1 MLSVQNIFA
10 SKTVVELSH
19 LIKYIDTKV
28 LIRVWFIL
36 PASILSGF
44 LDFAAVAVIGR
55 LTGSLVGSDL
65 GNLLPGIKVFG
76 ASVYEQSLWLI
87 AIFIVVNWL
96 QSIVR
101 LTLRLLQENLAGEL
115 WLDLSGRI
123 YTQILAQPYE
133 NHLSGSIT
141 SLASDLLSNL
151 EALLRD
157 ILTPSLRAISCV
169 ISIFM
174 LVAGILYVGGSSSFV
189 LIVSMLMMYV
199 VLSYSI
205 TPILRVS
212 SKLKIIARERY
223 TKSFFESLKSIAD
236 LKLGLNEKYFINRYI
251 DATQTYKK
259 SVVNAVVFPEI
270 PRLFIEPL
278 GITAIFLVGVL
289 PQVLSGQQEKIIE
302 ILPFLSILSV
312 GALRLAKPLQ
322 DLFASISILRGGL
335 PEIKNIIS
343 LINKTNSFKPLHV
356 GKDSICAEG
365 IFPLRSIG
373 LVDVQ
378 YTYPGASK
386 PVLSG
391 INIDIPIGSRV
402 AFVGPSGS
410 GKTTAA
416 NILLSLLSPQR
427 GSLVLDGIPLIDSEI
442 STWYKCCAKV
452 PQSIQLL
459 SDSIVANVAF
469 GEIAQEIDEDK
480 VWDALSAAQ
489 LNEIVSDLPY
499 GIYSPIGDNG
509 IGLSGGQRQRLA
521 LARAFYR
528 QAKFL
533 ILDEAT
539 SALDNQTE
547 SEVIQSLEIIG
558 RRCTT
563 LVIAHRLSTIIKCDR
578 IYEFSDG
585 EIIASGNFDQLRES
599 SSSFRS
605 MIELQSFDV

>member
-1 MLSVQNIFA
+1 MQNLFA
-10 SKTVVELSH
+10 SKTVVGLSQ
-19 LIKYIDTKV
+19 LIKYIDSKV
-28 LIRVWFIL
+28 LFRLWFLL
-36 PASILSGF
+36 PASILLGF

-96 QSIVR
+96 QSVVRLIVR
-101 LTLRLLQENLAGEL
+101 LMQENLAGEL
-115 WLDLSGRI
+115 WLDLAGRI
-123 YTQILAQPYE
+123 FRQILLQPYE
-133 NHLSGSIT
+133 RHLSGSVT

-157 ILTPSLRAISCV
+157 ILTPSLRAMSCL
-169 ISIFM
+169 INIIM
-174 LVAGILYVGGSSSFV
+174 LVAGILYAGGGSSFV
-189 LIVSMLMMYV
+189 LIVSMLLMYV

-205 TPILRVS
+205 TPTLRVA
-212 SKLKIIARERY
+212 SKLKVITRDKY
-223 TKSFFESLKSIAD
+223 TKNFFESLKSIDD
-236 LKLGLNEKYFINRYI
+236 LKLGLKEQYFINRYA
-251 DATQTYKK
+251 DATQIYKK
-259 SVVNAVVFPEI
+259 SVVNSMVFPEI

-278 GITAIFLVGVL
+278 GITAIFLVGVF
-289 PQVLSGQQEKIIE
+289 PQVLTGQQEKIVE
-302 ILPFLSILSV
+302 VLPLLSVLSV

-343 LINKTNSFKPLHV
+343 LIDKTNSLKV
-356 GKDSICAEG
+356 ADIRKAAICAEG

-373 LVDVQ
+373 LSDVH
-378 YTYPGASK
+378 YMYPGSNK
-386 PVLSG
+386 SVLKG
-391 INIDIPIGSRV
+391 INIDIPVGSRV

-416 NILLSLLSPQR
+416 NILLSLLHPQK
-427 GSLVLDGIPLIDSEI
+427 GALVLDGISLLDNEVP
-442 STWYKCCAKV
+442 TWHKCCAKV

-459 SDSIVANVAF
+459 SDSIIANVAF
-469 GEIAQEIDEDK
+469 GEEVQEIDEDK
-480 VWDALSAAQ
+480 VWDALRAAQ
-489 LNEIVSDLPY
+489 LDEIVSELPY
-499 GIYSPIGDNG
+499 GIFSQIGDNG
-509 IGLSGGQRQRLA
+509 VALSGGQRQRLA

-533 ILDEAT
+533 VLDEAT

-578 IYEFSDG
+578 IYEFSGG
-585 EIIASGNFDQLRES
+585 EIVASGNFDQLRELS
-599 SSSFRS
+599 PTFRN
-605 MIELQSFDV
+605 MIELQSFNQ

>member
-1 MLSVQNIFA
+1 VQNLFA
-10 SKTVVELSH
+10 SKTVVGLSQ
-19 LIKYIDTKV
+19 LIKYIDSKV
-28 LIRVWFIL
+28 LFRLWFLL
-36 PASILSGF
+36 PVSILLGF

-96 QSIVR
+96 QSVVRLIVR
-101 LTLRLLQENLAGEL
+101 LMQENLAGEL
-115 WLDLSGRI
+115 WLDLAGRI
-123 YTQILAQPYE
+123 FRQILLQPYE
-133 NHLSGSIT
+133 RHLSGSVT

-157 ILTPSLRAISCV
+157 ILTPSLRAMSCL
-169 ISIFM
+169 INIIM
-174 LVAGILYVGGSSSFV
+174 LVAGILYAGGGSSFV
-189 LIVSMLMMYV
+189 LIVSMLLMYV
-199 VLSYSI
+199 ALSYSI
-205 TPILRVS
+205 TPTLRVA
-212 SKLKIIARERY
+212 SKLKVITRDKY
-223 TKSFFESLKSIAD
+223 TKNFFESLKSIDD
-236 LKLGLNEKYFINRYI
+236 LKLGLKEQYFINRYA
-251 DATQTYKK
+251 DATQIYKK
-259 SVVNAVVFPEI
+259 SVVNSMVFPEI

-278 GITAIFLVGVL
+278 GITAIFLVGVF
-289 PQVLSGQQEKIIE
+289 PQVLTGQQEKIVE
-302 ILPFLSILSV
+302 VLPLLSVLSV

-343 LINKTNSFKPLHV
+343 LIDRTNSLKV
-356 GKDSICAEG
+356 ADIRKAAICAEG

-373 LVDVQ
+373 LSDVH
-378 YTYPGASK
+378 YMYPGSNK
-386 PVLSG
+386 SVLKG
-391 INIDIPIGSRV
+391 INIDIPVGSRV

-416 NILLSLLSPQR
+416 NILLSLLHPQK
-427 GSLVLDGIPLIDSEI
+427 GALVLDGISLLDNEVP
-442 STWYKCCAKV
+442 TWHKCCAKV

-459 SDSIVANVAF
+459 SDSIIANVAF
-469 GEIAQEIDEDK
+469 GEEVQEIDEDK
-480 VWDALSAAQ
+480 VWDALRAAQ
-489 LNEIVSDLPY
+489 LDEIVSELPY
-499 GIYSPIGDNG
+499 GIFSQIGDNG
-509 IGLSGGQRQRLA
+509 VALSGGQRQRLA

-547 SEVIQSLEIIG
+547 SEVIQSLEIVG

-578 IYEFSDG
+578 IYEFSGG
-585 EIIASGNFDQLRES
+585 EIVASGNFDQLRELS
-599 SSSFRS
+599 PTFRS
-605 MIELQSFDV
+605 MIELQSFNQ

>member
-1 MLSVQNIFA
+1 MQNLFA
-10 SKTVVELSH
+10 SKTVVGLSQ
-19 LIKYIDTKV
+19 LIKYIDSKV
-28 LIRVWFIL
+28 LFRLWFLL
-36 PASILSGF
+36 PVSILLGF

-96 QSIVR
+96 QSVVRLIVR
-101 LTLRLLQENLAGEL
+101 LMQENLAGEL
-115 WLDLSGRI
+115 WLDLAGRI
-123 YTQILAQPYE
+123 FRQILLQPYE
-133 NHLSGSIT
+133 RHLSGSVT

-157 ILTPSLRAISCV
+157 ILTPSLRAMSCL
-169 ISIFM
+169 INIIM
-174 LVAGILYVGGSSSFV
+174 LVAGILYAGGGSSFV
-189 LIVSMLMMYV
+189 LIVSMLLMYV
-199 VLSYSI
+199 ALSYSI
-205 TPILRVS
+205 TPTLRVA
-212 SKLKIIARERY
+212 SKLKVITRDKY
-223 TKSFFESLKSIAD
+223 TKNFFESLKSIDD
-236 LKLGLNEKYFINRYI
+236 LKLGLKEQYFINRYA
-251 DATQTYKK
+251 DATQIYKK
-259 SVVNAVVFPEI
+259 SVVNSMVFPEI

-278 GITAIFLVGVL
+278 GITAIFLVGVF
-289 PQVLSGQQEKIIE
+289 PQVLTGQQEKIVE
-302 ILPFLSILSV
+302 VLPLLSVLSV

-343 LINKTNSFKPLHV
+343 LIDKTNSLKV
-356 GKDSICAEG
+356 ADIRKAAICAEG

-373 LVDVQ
+373 LSDVH
-378 YTYPGASK
+378 YMYPGSNK
-386 PVLSG
+386 SVLKG
-391 INIDIPIGSRV
+391 INIDIPVGSRV

-416 NILLSLLSPQR
+416 NILLSLLHPQK
-427 GSLVLDGIPLIDSEI
+427 GALVLDGISLLDNEVP
-442 STWYKCCAKV
+442 TWHKCCAKV

-459 SDSIVANVAF
+459 SDSIIANVAF
-469 GEIAQEIDEDK
+469 GEEVQEIDEDK
-480 VWDALSAAQ
+480 VWDALRAAQ
-489 LNEIVSDLPY
+489 LDEIVSELPY
-499 GIYSPIGDNG
+499 GIFSQIGDNG
-509 IGLSGGQRQRLA
+509 VALSGGQRQRLA

-547 SEVIQSLEIIG
+547 SEVIQSLEIVG

-578 IYEFSDG
+578 IYEFSG
-585 EIIASGNFDQLRES
+585 GKIVASGNFDQLRELS
-599 SSSFRS
+599 PTFRN
-605 MIELQSFDV
+605 MIELQSFNQ

>member
-1 MLSVQNIFA
+1 MQSVFA
-10 SKTVVELSH
+10 SKTVDGLSQ
-19 LIKYIDTKV
+19 LIKYIDSNV
-28 LIRVWFIL
+28 LIRVWFII

-55 LTGSLVGSDL
+55 LTGSLVGSNL

-76 ASVYEQSLWLI
+76 ASLYEQSLWLI
-87 AIFIVVNWL
+87 AIFIIVNWL

-101 LTLRLLQENLAGEL
+101 LALRLMQENLAGEL

-123 YTQILAQPYE
+123 YRQILAQPYE
-133 NHLSGSIT
+133 SHLSGSIT

-157 ILTPSLRAISCV
+157 ILTPSLRAISCI
-169 ISIFM
+169 ISIIM
-174 LVAGILYVGGSSSFV
+174 LVAGILYMGGVSSFV
-189 LIVSMLMMYV
+189 LIVSMLLMYLY
-199 VLSYSI
+199 LSYLI
-205 TPILRVS
+205 TPTLRVA

-259 SVVNAVVFPEI
+259 SVVNSVVIPEI

-278 GITAIFLVGVL
+278 GISAIFIVGVL

-302 ILPFLSILSV
+302 ILPFLSVLSV
-312 GALRLAKPLQ
+312 GALKLAKPLQ

-343 LINKTNSFKPLHV
+343 LINKTNSFQSSLAE
-356 GKDSICAEG
+356 KDAICAEG
-365 IFPLRSIG
+365 IFPLRSIA
-373 LVDVQ
+373 LSDVH
-378 YTYPGASK
+378 YMYPGTNK
-386 PVLSG
+386 PVLNG

-416 NILLSLLSPQR
+416 NILLSLLPQQT
-427 GSLVLDGIPLIDSEI
+427 GALVLDGIPLLDSEI
-442 STWYKCCAKV
+442 PIWHKCCAKV

-469 GEIAQEIDEDK
+469 GEIAEEVDQDK
-480 VWDALSAAQ
+480 VWDALEAAQ
-489 LNEIVSDLPY
+489 LNEIVSEMPY
-499 GIYSPIGDNG
+499 GIYSQIGDNG

-533 ILDEAT
+533 VLDEAT

-558 RRCTT
+558 RRCTI
-563 LVIAHRLSTIIKCDR
+563 LVIAHRLSTITKCDR

-585 EIIASGNFDQLRES
+585 NIIASGNFDQLRELS
-599 SSSFRS
+599 PSFRDL
-605 MIELQSFDV
+605 IELQSFDA

>member
-1 MLSVQNIFA
+1 MQNVFA
-10 SKTVVELSH
+10 SKTIIGLRQ
-19 LIKYIDTKV
+19 LIKYIDANV
-28 LIRVWFIL
+28 LYRIWFIL
-36 PASILSGF
+36 PVSILSGF

-87 AIFIVVNWL
+87 AIFILVNWL
-96 QSIVR
+96 QSAVR
-101 LTLRLLQENLAGEL
+101 LTLRLMQENLAGEL

-123 YTQILAQPYE
+123 FRQILEQPYE
-133 NHLSGSIT
+133 RHLSGNIT

-157 ILTPSLRAISCV
+157 ILTPALRAISCV
-169 ISIFM
+169 ISIIM
-174 LVAGILYVGGSSSFV
+174 LVSGILYVGGGASFV
-189 LIVSMLMMYV
+189 LIVSMLLMYV
-199 VLSYSI
+199 ALSYLI
-205 TPILRVS
+205 TPTLRVA
-212 SKLKIIARERY
+212 SKLKIIAREKY
-223 TKSFFESLKSIAD
+223 TKNFFESLKSVAD
-236 LKLGLNEKYFINRYI
+236 LKLGQSEKYFVDRYI
-251 DATQTYKK
+251 DATQIYKK
-259 SVVNAVVFPEI
+259 SVVNTVVFPEI

-278 GITAIFLVGVL
+278 GISAIFLVGVL
-289 PQVLSGQQEKIIE
+289 PQILSGQKEKIIE

-343 LINKTNSFKPLHV
+343 LLNKTTTAKPIDTL
-356 GKDSICAEG
+356 KTISSAEG
-365 IFPLRSIG
+365 IFPSRSIS
-373 LVDVQ
+373 LLNVH
-378 YTYPGASK
+378 YTYPGSDK
-386 PVLSG
+386 SVLEG
-391 INIDIPIGSRV
+391 INIDIPVGSRV

-416 NILLSLLSPQR
+416 NIFLSLLHPQE
-427 GSLVLDGIPLIDSEI
+427 GTLVLDGIPLLESEI
-442 STWYKCCAKV
+442 SAWHSCCAKV

-459 SDSIVANVAF
+459 SDSIVSNVAF
-469 GEIAQEIDEDK
+469 GETPQEVDEDK
-480 VWDALSAAQ
+480 VWGALAAAQ
-489 LNEIVSDLPY
+489 LDEIVSELSY
-499 GIYSPIGDNG
+499 GIYTPIGDNG
-509 IGLSGGQRQRLA
+509 TSLSGGQRQRLA

-528 QAKFL
+528 QAKLL

-539 SALDNQTE
+539 SSLDNRTE

-563 LVIAHRLSTIIKCDR
+563 LVIAHRLSTIKKCDR
-578 IYEFSDG
+578 IYEFFEG
-585 EIIASGNFDQLRES
+585 KIIASGQFDQLRAS
-599 SSSFRS
+599 SRSFRN

>member
-1 MLSVQNIFA
+1 MQNLFA
-10 SKTVVELSH
+10 SKTVVGLSQ
-19 LIKYIDTKV
+19 LIKYIDSKV
-28 LIRVWFIL
+28 LFRLWFLL
-36 PASILSGF
+36 PASILLGF

-96 QSIVR
+96 QSVVRLIVR
-101 LTLRLLQENLAGEL
+101 LMQENLAGEL
-115 WLDLSGRI
+115 WLDLAGRI
-123 YTQILAQPYE
+123 FRQILLQPYE
-133 NHLSGSIT
+133 RHLSGSVT

-157 ILTPSLRAISCV
+157 ILTPSLRAMSCL
-169 ISIFM
+169 INIIM
-174 LVAGILYVGGSSSFV
+174 LVAGILYAGGGSSFV
-189 LIVSMLMMYV
+189 LIVSMLLMYV
-199 VLSYSI
+199 ALSYSI
-205 TPILRVS
+205 TPTLRVA
-212 SKLKIIARERY
+212 SKLKVITRDKY
-223 TKSFFESLKSIAD
+223 TKNFFESLKSIDD
-236 LKLGLNEKYFINRYI
+236 LKLGLKEQYFINRYA
-251 DATQTYKK
+251 DATQIYKK
-259 SVVNAVVFPEI
+259 SVVNSMVFPEI

-278 GITAIFLVGVL
+278 GITAIFLVGVF
-289 PQVLSGQQEKIIE
+289 PQVLTGQQEKIVE
-302 ILPFLSILSV
+302 VLPLLSVLSV

-343 LINKTNSFKPLHV
+343 LIDRTNSLKV
-356 GKDSICAEG
+356 ADIRKAAICAEG

-373 LVDVQ
+373 LSDVH
-378 YTYPGASK
+378 YMYPGSNK
-386 PVLSG
+386 SVLKG
-391 INIDIPIGSRV
+391 INIDIPVGSRV

-416 NILLSLLSPQR
+416 NILLSLLHPQK
-427 GSLVLDGIPLIDSEI
+427 GALVLDGISLLDNEVP
-442 STWYKCCAKV
+442 TWHKCCAKV

-459 SDSIVANVAF
+459 SDSIIANVAF
-469 GEIAQEIDEDK
+469 GEEVQEIDEDK
-480 VWDALSAAQ
+480 VWDALRAAQ
-489 LNEIVSDLPY
+489 LDEIVSELPY
-499 GIYSPIGDNG
+499 GIFSQIGDNG
-509 IGLSGGQRQRLA
+509 VALSGGQRQRLA

-547 SEVIQSLEIIG
+547 SEVIQSLEIVG

-578 IYEFSDG
+578 IYEFSGG
-585 EIIASGNFDQLRES
+585 EIVASGNFDQLRELS
-599 SSSFRS
+599 PTFRN
-605 MIELQSFDV
+605 MIELQSFNQ

>member
-1 MLSVQNIFA
+1 MQNLFA
-10 SKTVVELSH
+10 SKTVVGLSQ
-19 LIKYIDTKV
+19 LIKYIDSKV
-28 LIRVWFIL
+28 LFRLWFLL
-36 PASILSGF
+36 PVSILLGF

-96 QSIVR
+96 QSVVRLIVR
-101 LTLRLLQENLAGEL
+101 LMQENLAGEL
-115 WLDLSGRI
+115 WLDLAGRI
-123 YTQILAQPYE
+123 FRQILLQPYE
-133 NHLSGSIT
+133 RHLSGSVT

-157 ILTPSLRAISCV
+157 ILTPSLRAMSCL
-169 ISIFM
+169 INIIM
-174 LVAGILYVGGSSSFV
+174 LVAGILYAGGGSSFV
-189 LIVSMLMMYV
+189 LIVSMLLMYV
-199 VLSYSI
+199 ALSYSI
-205 TPILRVS
+205 TPTLRVA
-212 SKLKIIARERY
+212 SKLKVITRDKY
-223 TKSFFESLKSIAD
+223 TKNFFESLKSIDD
-236 LKLGLNEKYFINRYI
+236 LKLGLKEQYFINRYA
-251 DATQTYKK
+251 DATQIYKK
-259 SVVNAVVFPEI
+259 SVVNSMVFPEV

-278 GITAIFLVGVL
+278 GITAIFLVGVF
-289 PQVLSGQQEKIIE
+289 PQVLTGQQEKIVE
-302 ILPFLSILSV
+302 VLPLLSVLSV

-343 LINKTNSFKPLHV
+343 LIDKTNSLKV
-356 GKDSICAEG
+356 ADIRKAAICAEG

-373 LVDVQ
+373 LSDVH
-378 YTYPGASK
+378 YMYPGSNK
-386 PVLSG
+386 SVLKG
-391 INIDIPIGSRV
+391 INIDIPVGSRV

-416 NILLSLLSPQR
+416 NILLSLLHPQK
-427 GSLVLDGIPLIDSEI
+427 GALVLDGISLLDNEVP
-442 STWYKCCAKV
+442 TWHKCCAKV

-459 SDSIVANVAF
+459 SDSIIANVAF
-469 GEIAQEIDEDK
+469 GEEVQEIDEDK
-480 VWDALSAAQ
+480 VWDALRAAQ
-489 LNEIVSDLPY
+489 LDEIVSELPY
-499 GIYSPIGDNG
+499 GIFSQIGDNG
-509 IGLSGGQRQRLA
+509 VALSGGQRQRLA

-547 SEVIQSLEIIG
+547 SEVIQSLEIVG

-578 IYEFSDG
+578 IYEFSGG
-585 EIIASGNFDQLRES
+585 EIVASGNFDQLRELS
-599 SSSFRS
+599 PTFRN
-605 MIELQSFDV
+605 MIELQSFNQ

>member
-1 MLSVQNIFA
+1 MQNLFA
-10 SKTVVELSH
+10 SKTVVGLSQ
-19 LIKYIDTKV
+19 LIKYIDSKV
-28 LIRVWFIL
+28 LFRLWFLL
-36 PASILSGF
+36 PVSILLGF

-96 QSIVR
+96 QSVVRLIVR
-101 LTLRLLQENLAGEL
+101 LMQENLAGEL
-115 WLDLSGRI
+115 WLDLAGRI
-123 YTQILAQPYE
+123 FRQILLQPYE
-133 NHLSGSIT
+133 RHLSGSVT

-157 ILTPSLRAISCV
+157 ILTPSLRAMSCL
-169 ISIFM
+169 INIIM
-174 LVAGILYVGGSSSFV
+174 LVAGILYAGGGSSFV
-189 LIVSMLMMYV
+189 LIVSMLLMYV
-199 VLSYSI
+199 ALSYSI
-205 TPILRVS
+205 TPTLRVA
-212 SKLKIIARERY
+212 SKLKVITRDKY
-223 TKSFFESLKSIAD
+223 TKNFFESLKSIDD
-236 LKLGLNEKYFINRYI
+236 LKLGLKEQYFINRYV
-251 DATQTYKK
+251 DATQIYKK
-259 SVVNAVVFPEI
+259 SVVNSMVFPEI

-278 GITAIFLVGVL
+278 GITAIFLVGVF
-289 PQVLSGQQEKIIE
+289 PQVLTGQQEKIVE
-302 ILPFLSILSV
+302 VLPLLSVLSV

-343 LINKTNSFKPLHV
+343 LIDKTNSLKV
-356 GKDSICAEG
+356 ADIRKAAICAEG

-373 LVDVQ
+373 LSDVH
-378 YTYPGASK
+378 YMYPGSNK
-386 PVLSG
+386 SVLKG
-391 INIDIPIGSRV
+391 INIDIPVGSRV

-416 NILLSLLSPQR
+416 NILLSLLHPQK
-427 GSLVLDGIPLIDSEI
+427 GALVLDGISLLDNEVP
-442 STWYKCCAKV
+442 TWHKCCAKV

-459 SDSIVANVAF
+459 SDSIIANVAF
-469 GEIAQEIDEDK
+469 GEEVQEIDEDK
-480 VWDALSAAQ
+480 VWDALRAAQ
-489 LNEIVSDLPY
+489 LDEIVSELPY
-499 GIYSPIGDNG
+499 GIFSQIGDNG
-509 IGLSGGQRQRLA
+509 VALSGGQRQRLA

-547 SEVIQSLEIIG
+547 SEVIQSLEIVG

-578 IYEFSDG
+578 IYEFSGG
-585 EIIASGNFDQLRES
+585 EIVASGNFDQLRELS
-599 SSSFRS
+599 PTFRN
-605 MIELQSFDV
+605 MIELQSFNQ